1 MRMRKDELAVL
12 VGDILARSCSRSGR
26 AAVRGVAKNRY
37 VSMKYNDENL
47 CG

>member
-1 MRMRKDELAVL
+1 MRGEKLTMLL
-12 VGDILARSCSRSGR
+12 GDVVARSCSRSGR
-26 AAVRGVAKNRY
+26 AAVRDVVKNRY

>member
-1 MRMRKDELAVL
+1 MLSHGV
-12 VGDILARSCSRSGR
+12 VARDGR
-26 AAVRGVAKNRY
+26 AAVRGVVKNRY